1 MFQTFEKKNKNN
13 LLIMNLENLRDKTA
27 KFLLDIKSIKVQTKK
42 PFKLT
47 SGRLSP
53 VYVDC
58 RKIISHLKERRS
70 IINMTSKLLKKEID
84 LKKIDYIAG
93 GETAGIPYASWI
105 SEKLNKPMI
114 YIRKKPKG
122 FGKLSQI
129 EGDIK
134 KKSRVLLI
142 EDLSTDGKSKI
153 NFCNAIKKA
162 GCEIRDIFV
171 IFNYDIYSDTIF
183 KKNKLKLHFLTNWK
197 FVIKHLKKKKSF
209 KNKEILE
216 IEKFISKKI

>member
-1 MFQTFEKKNKNN
+1 MNFDNFKN
-13 LLIMNLENLRDKTA
+13 KTA
-27 KFLLDIKSIKVQTKK
+27 KILLDIKAINIQPKK

-70 IINMTSKLLKKEID
+70 IINMGSKLIKKKINLKN
-84 LKKIDYIAG
+84 IDYIAG

-129 EGDIK
+129 EGEIK
-134 KKSRVLLI
+134 NKSRVLLI

-162 GCEIRDIFV
+162 GGKIKDIFV
-171 IFNYDIYSDTIF
+171 IFNYDVYPDTIL
-183 KKNKLKLHFLTNWK
+183 KQNKLILHFLTNWK
-197 FVIKHLKKKKSF
+197 FVIKHLKKKKNF
-209 KNKEILE
+209 KNEEILA
-216 IEKFISKKI
+216 IEKFLLKDT

>member
-1 MFQTFEKKNKNN
+1 
-13 LLIMNLENLRDKTA
+13 MNLDNFKNKTA
-27 KFLLDIKSIKVQTKK
+27 KILLDIKAINIQPKK

-70 IINMTSKLLKKEID
+70 IINMGSKLIKKKINLKN
-84 LKKIDYIAG
+84 IDYIAG

-129 EGDIK
+129 EGEIK
-134 KKSRVLLI
+134 NKSRVLLI

-162 GCEIRDIFV
+162 GGKIKDIFV
-171 IFNYDIYSDTIF
+171 IFNYDVYPDTIL
-183 KKNKLKLHFLTNWK
+183 KQNKLILHFLTNWK
-197 FVIKHLKKKKSF
+197 FVIKHLKKKKNF
-209 KNKEILE
+209 KNEEILA
-216 IEKFISKKI
+216 IEKFLLKDT

>member
-1 MFQTFEKKNKNN
+1 
-13 LLIMNLENLRDKTA
+13 MNLDNFKNKTA
-27 KFLLDIKSIKVQTKK
+27 KILLDIKAINFQPKN

-47 SGRLSP
+47 SGKLSP

-58 RKIISHLKERRS
+58 RKIISHIKERRL
-70 IINMTSKLLKKEID
+70 IINMASKLLKKEIN
-84 LKKIDYIAG
+84 LKNIDYIAG

-105 SEKLNKPMI
+105 SEKLHKPMI

-129 EGDIK
+129 EGEIK

-162 GCEIRDIFV
+162 GGKIKNIFV
-171 IFNYDIYSDTIF
+171 IFNYDIYPNTIF
-183 KKNKLKLHFLTNWK
+183 KKNNLKLHFLTNWK
-197 FVIKHLKKKKSF
+197 FVIKRLKKNRSLKR
-209 KNKEILE
+209 NEILE
-216 IEKFISKKI
+216 IEKFLFQKN

>member
-1 MFQTFEKKNKNN
+1 
-13 LLIMNLENLRDKTA
+13 MNLDNFKNKTA
-27 KFLLDIKSIKVQTKK
+27 KILLDIKSINISAKK

-58 RKIISHLKERRS
+58 TKIISHLKERRLLIS
-70 IINMTSKLLKKEID
+70 MGCKLLKKKINI
-84 LKKIDYIAG
+84 KKIDYIAG

-129 EGDIK
+129 EGELK
-134 KKSRVLLI
+134 KNSRVLLI

-162 GCEIRDIFV
+162 GGKIKDIFV
-171 IFNYDIYSDTIF
+171 IFNYDIYPDTIF
-183 KKNKLKLHFLTNWK
+183 NRNKLKNHFLTNWK
-197 FVIKHLKKKKSF
+197 FIMNNLKKKKSL
-209 KNKEILE
+209 KKEEILE
-216 IEKFISKKI
+216 IERFLSKKN

>member
-1 MFQTFEKKNKNN
+1 
-13 LLIMNLENLRDKTA
+13 MNLDNFKNKTA
-27 KFLLDIKSIKVQTKK
+27 KILLDIIAINFQPKK

-47 SGRLSP
+47 SGKLSP

-58 RKIISHLKERRS
+58 RKIISHLKERRL
-70 IINMTSKLLKKEID
+70 IISMGSKLLKKKMN

-129 EGDIK
+129 EGEIK
-134 KKSRVLLI
+134 NKSRVLLI

-162 GCEIRDIFV
+162 GGEIKNIFV
-171 IFNYDIYSDTIF
+171 IFNYDIYSDAIF
-183 KKNKLKLHFLTNWK
+183 KRNNLKLHFLTNWK
-197 FVIKHLKKKKSF
+197 FVIKNLKKKKSL
-209 KNKEILE
+209 KNEEILE
-216 IEKFISKKI
+216 IEKFLSKKN

>member
-1 MFQTFEKKNKNN
+1 
-13 LLIMNLENLRDKTA
+13 MNLDNFKNKTA
-27 KFLLDIKSIKVQTKK
+27 KILLDIKAINIQPKK

-70 IINMTSKLLKKEID
+70 IINMGSKLIKKKIN
-84 LKKIDYIAG
+84 LNNIDYIAG

-129 EGDIK
+129 EGEIK
-134 KKSRVLLI
+134 NKSRVLLI

-162 GCEIRDIFV
+162 GGKIKDIFV
-171 IFNYDIYSDTIF
+171 IFNYDVYPDTIL
-183 KKNKLKLHFLTNWK
+183 KQNKLILHFLTNWK
-197 FVIKHLKKKKSF
+197 FVIKHLKKKKNF
-209 KNKEILE
+209 KNEEILA
-216 IEKFISKKI
+216 IEKFLLKDT

>member
-1 MFQTFEKKNKNN
+1 
-13 LLIMNLENLRDKTA
+13 MNLDNFKNKTA
-27 KFLLDIKSIKVQTKK
+27 KILLDIKAINFQPKK

-47 SGRLSP
+47 SGKLSP

-58 RKIISHLKERRS
+58 RKIISHLNERRL
-70 IINMTSKLLKKEID
+70 IINMGSKLLKKKID

-129 EGDIK
+129 EGEIK
-134 KKSRVLLI
+134 NKSRVLLI

-162 GCEIRDIFV
+162 GGKINDIFV
-171 IFNYDIYSDTIF
+171 IFNYDVYPDTIL
-183 KKNKLKLHFLTNWK
+183 KQNKLILHFLTNWK
-197 FVIKHLKKKKSF
+197 FVIKHLKKKKNF
-209 KNKEILE
+209 KNEEILA
-216 IEKFISKKI
+216 IEKFLLKDT

>member
-1 MFQTFEKKNKNN
+1 
-13 LLIMNLENLRDKTA
+13 MNLDNFKNKTA
-27 KFLLDIKSIKVQTKK
+27 KILLDIKAINFQPKN

-47 SGRLSP
+47 SGKFSP

-58 RKIISHLKERRS
+58 RKIISHIKERRL
-70 IINMTSKLLKKEID
+70 IINMASKLLKKEIN
-84 LKKIDYIAG
+84 LKNIDYIAG

-129 EGDIK
+129 EGEIK

-162 GCEIRDIFV
+162 GGKIKNIFV
-171 IFNYDIYSDTIF
+171 IFNYDIYPNTIF
-183 KKNKLKLHFLTNWK
+183 KKNNLKLHFLTNWK
-197 FVIKHLKKKKSF
+197 FVIKRLKKNRSLKR
-209 KNKEILE
+209 NEILE
-216 IEKFISKKI
+216 IEKFLFQKN

>member
-1 MFQTFEKKNKNN
+1 
-13 LLIMNLENLRDKTA
+13 MNLDNFKNKTA
-27 KFLLDIKSIKVQTKK
+27 KILLDIKAINFQPKN

-47 SGRLSP
+47 SGKLSP

-58 RKIISHLKERRS
+58 RKIISHIKERRL
-70 IINMTSKLLKKEID
+70 IINMASKLLKKEIN
-84 LKKIDYIAG
+84 LKNIDYIAG

-129 EGDIK
+129 EGEIK

-162 GCEIRDIFV
+162 GGKIKNIFV
-171 IFNYDIYSDTIF
+171 IFNYDIYPNTIF
-183 KKNKLKLHFLTNWK
+183 KKNNLKLHFLTNWK
-197 FVIKHLKKKKSF
+197 FVIKRLKKNRSLKR
-209 KNKEILE
+209 NEILE
-216 IEKFISKKI
+216 IEKFLFQKYFFFFIK

>member
-1 MFQTFEKKNKNN
+1 
-13 LLIMNLENLRDKTA
+13 MNLDNFKNKTA
-27 KFLLDIKSIKVQTKK
+27 KILLDIKAINVRPKK

-47 SGRLSP
+47 SGKISP

-70 IINMTSKLLKKEID
+70 IINMGCKLLKEKLN

-129 EGDIK
+129 EGEIRN
-134 KKSRVLLI
+134 KSRVLLI

-162 GCEIRDIFV
+162 GGKIKDIFV
-171 IFNYDIYSDTIF
+171 IFNYDIYPDTIF
-183 KKNKLKLHFLTNWK
+183 KRNNL
-197 FVIKHLKKKKSF
+197 
-209 KNKEILE
+209 
-216 IEKFISKKI
+216 

>member
-1 MFQTFEKKNKNN
+1 
-13 LLIMNLENLRDKTA
+13 MNLDNFKNKTA
-27 KFLLDIKSIKVQTKK
+27 KILLDIKAINIQPKK

-70 IINMTSKLLKKEID
+70 IINMGSKLIKKKINLKN
-84 LKKIDYIAG
+84 IDYIAG

-129 EGDIK
+129 EGEIK
-134 KKSRVLLI
+134 NKSRVLLI

-162 GCEIRDIFV
+162 GGKIKDIFV
-171 IFNYDIYSDTIF
+171 IFNYDVYPDTIL
-183 KKNKLKLHFLTNWK
+183 KQNKLELHFLTNWK
-197 FVIKHLKKKKSF
+197 FVIKHLKKKKNF
-209 KNKEILE
+209 KNEEILA
-216 IEKFISKKI
+216 IEKFLLKDT

>member
-1 MFQTFEKKNKNN
+1 
-13 LLIMNLENLRDKTA
+13 MNLDNFKNKTA
-27 KFLLDIKSIKVQTKK
+27 KILLDIKAINFQPKN

-47 SGRLSP
+47 SGKLSP

-58 RKIISHLKERRS
+58 RKIISHLKERRL
-70 IINMTSKLLKKEID
+70 IINMASKLLKKEIN
-84 LKKIDYIAG
+84 LKNIDYIAG

-129 EGDIK
+129 EGEIK
-134 KKSRVLLI
+134 KGSKILLI
-142 EDLSTDGKSKI
+142 EDLSTDGQSKI

-162 GCEIRDIFV
+162 GGKIKDIFV
-171 IFNYDIYSDTIF
+171 IFNYDIYPNTIF
-183 KKNKLKLHFLTNWK
+183 KRNNLELHFLTNWK
-197 FVIKHLKKKKSF
+197 FIIKNLKKKKNV

-216 IEKFISKKI
+216 IEKFLSKKN

>member
-1 MFQTFEKKNKNN
+1 
-13 LLIMNLENLRDKTA
+13 MNLDNFKNKTA
-27 KFLLDIKSIKVQTKK
+27 KILLDIKAINFQPKN

-47 SGRLSP
+47 SGKLSP

-58 RKIISHLKERRS
+58 RKIISHIKERRL
-70 IINMTSKLLKKEID
+70 IINMASKLLKKEIN
-84 LKKIDYIAG
+84 LKNIDYIAG

-129 EGDIK
+129 EGEIK

-162 GCEIRDIFV
+162 GGNIKDIFV
-171 IFNYDIYSDTIF
+171 IFNYGIYSDEIF
-183 KKNKLKLHFLTNWK
+183 RKNNLKLHFLTNWK
-197 FVIKHLKKKKSF
+197 AVINNLKKKKNF
-209 KNKEILE
+209 KKEEILE
-216 IEKFISKKI
+216 IEKFLFKDS

>member
-1 MFQTFEKKNKNN
+1 
-13 LLIMNLENLRDKTA
+13 MNLDNFKNKTA
-27 KFLLDIKSIKVQTKK
+27 KILLDIKAINFQPKK

-47 SGRLSP
+47 SGKLSP

-70 IINMTSKLLKKEID
+70 IIDMGCKLLKKKLN

-129 EGDIK
+129 EGEIRN
-134 KKSRVLLI
+134 KSRVLLI

-162 GCEIRDIFV
+162 GGKIKDIFV
-171 IFNYDIYSDTIF
+171 IFNYDIYPDTIF
-183 KKNKLKLHFLTNWK
+183 KRNNLKLHFLTNWK
-197 FVIKHLKKKKSF
+197 FVMENLKKKNF
-209 KNKEILE
+209 LKNEEILE
-216 IEKFISKKI
+216 IEKFLFKKN

>member
-1 MFQTFEKKNKNN
+1 
-13 LLIMNLENLRDKTA
+13 MNLDSFKNKTA
-27 KFLLDIKSIKVQTKK
+27 KILLDIKAINFQPKN
-42 PFKLT
+42 PFRLT
-47 SGRLSP
+47 SGKLSP

-58 RKIISHLKERRS
+58 RKIISHLKERRI
-70 IINMTSKLLKKEID
+70 IINMSCKLLKKKIN

-129 EGDIK
+129 EGEIK
-134 KKSRVLLI
+134 NNSRVLLI

-162 GCEIRDIFV
+162 GGKIKDIFV
-171 IFNYDIYSDTIF
+171 IFNYDIYSNTIF
-183 KKNKLKLHFLTNWK
+183 KRNKLEIHFLTNWK
-197 FVIKHLKKKKSF
+197 FVMKNLKKKKSL

-216 IEKFISKKI
+216 IENFLSKNN

>member
-1 MFQTFEKKNKNN
+1 
-13 LLIMNLENLRDKTA
+13 MNLDNFKNKTA
-27 KFLLDIKSIKVQTKK
+27 KILLDIKSINISAKK

-58 RKIISHLKERRS
+58 RKIISHLKERRLLIS
-70 IINMTSKLLKKEID
+70 MGCKLLKKKINI
-84 LKKIDYIAG
+84 KKIDYIAG

-129 EGDIK
+129 EGELK
-134 KKSRVLLI
+134 KNSRVLLI

-162 GCEIRDIFV
+162 GGKIKDIFV
-171 IFNYDIYSDTIF
+171 IFNYDIYPDTIF
-183 KKNKLKLHFLTNWK
+183 NRNKLKIHFLTNWK
-197 FVIKHLKKKKSF
+197 FIMNNLKKKKSL
-209 KNKEILE
+209 KKEEILE
-216 IEKFISKKI
+216 IEKFLSAKS

>member
-1 MFQTFEKKNKNN
+1 
-13 LLIMNLENLRDKTA
+13 MNLDYFKNKTA
-27 KFLLDIKSIKVQTKK
+27 KILLDIKAINFQPKK

-47 SGRLSP
+47 SGKLSP

-58 RKIISHLKERRS
+58 RKIISHLKERRL
-70 IINMTSKLLKKEID
+70 IINMGSKLIKKRMN

-93 GETAGIPYASWI
+93 GETAGIPYASWL

-129 EGDIK
+129 EGELK
-134 KKSRVLLI
+134 KNSRVLLI

-162 GCEIRDIFV
+162 GGKIKDIFV
-171 IFNYDIYSDTIF
+171 IFNYDIYPDTIF
-183 KKNKLKLHFLTNWK
+183 NRNKLKIHFLTNWK
-197 FVIKHLKKKKSF
+197 FIMNNLKKKKSL
-209 KNKEILE
+209 KKEEILE
-216 IEKFISKKI
+216 IERFLSKKN